1 MSQNMKTA
9 KLGPQDNLTATIF
22 SQYNKHNPPSH
33 NESTRVKM
41 GVILRSVANLDEF
54 EGTFSAI
61 VWQKLFWTDP
71 RLAWNESNF
80 DGIDVLRLPASQLWI
95 PDIVLYNSV
104 AEWETLSPVHVLAYP
119 DGIVYSIAPLSV
131 KSSCEMNLAK
141 YPYDVQ
147 NCTLV
152 WGSWIH
158 DESMIS
164 LQPFDP
170 ALDLHDL
177 VPNPRW
183 EVVDTSVVRHVKKY
197 NCCIESFVDL
207 SVSVILRRRHP
218 DSFIASSVIAAWMI
232 LITFV
237 IAPPSSGER
246 IIFSAFIFISLIIL
260 SISLSGSVPSYTST
274 SLGRFL
280 VFGLMMTAMI
290 TVLMAVSYGMFP
302 RPELS
307 IVKEGLQTT
316 QDLLNERRRRYFR
329 LLDLGAMIVTVVLL
343 SIMTGALFAS

>member
-1 MSQNMKTA
+1 MQASRLWAPDLEVWSGEGSRLSCCGKFVHHLPSQSSQLEYSST

-41 GVILRSVANLDEF
+41 GVILRSVAN
-54 EGTFSAI
+54 
-61 VWQKLFWTDP
+61 LFWTDP

-164 LQPFDP
+164 LQPSDP

-218 DSFIASSVIAAWMI
+218 DSFIASSVIAAWM
-232 LITFV
+232 
-237 IAPPSSGER
+237 
-246 IIFSAFIFISLIIL
+246 
-260 SISLSGSVPSYTST
+260 
-274 SLGRFL
+274 
-280 VFGLMMTAMI
+280 
-290 TVLMAVSYGMFP
+290 
-302 RPELS
+302 
-307 IVKEGLQTT
+307 
-316 QDLLNERRRRYFR
+316 DLLNERRRRYFR

>member
-1 MSQNMKTA
+1 MANGRE
-9 KLGPQDNLTATIF
+9 LGPQDNLTATIF
-22 SQYNKHNPPSH
+22 GQYNKYNPPSH

-41 GVILRSVANLDEF
+41 GVILRSVAN
-54 EGTFSAI
+54 
-61 VWQKLFWTDP
+61 LFWTDP

-119 DGIVYSIAPLSV
+119 DGIVYYIAPLSV
-131 KSSCEMNLAK
+131 KSWCEMNLAK

-147 NCTLV
+147 P
-152 WGSWIH
+152 S
-158 DESMIS
+158 
-164 LQPFDP
+164 DP
-170 ALDLHDL
+170 ALDLLDL

-197 NCCIESFVDL
+197 NCCLESFVDL